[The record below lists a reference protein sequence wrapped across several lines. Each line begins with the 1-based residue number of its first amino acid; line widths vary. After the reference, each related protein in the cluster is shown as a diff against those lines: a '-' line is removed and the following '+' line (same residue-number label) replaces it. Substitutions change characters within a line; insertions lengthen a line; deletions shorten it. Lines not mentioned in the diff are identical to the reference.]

1 MRSNGEMNVTR
12 RRRRAA
18 GASRTTGPHREGRSR
33 YQMDRSRRA
42 TRASRAARLYRQDG
56 SGREVAQ
63 YRGAARA
70 SRAAR
75 TDSPRRGIAS
85 LPRSLFPAEPAR
97 LDALDLG
104 TVSRDDEVVPV
115 RPSSSRASDR
125 AGSQQT
131 PPWRGRD
138 SNPRSPHVSVRP
150 RTLNSR
156 TLRRERCLL
165 HLARMALAGDPR
177 FVAGPEKP
185 KVHDNNHN
193 I

>member
-12 RRRRAA
+12 RRRGAA

-33 YQMDRSRRA
+33 CQMDRSRRA

-75 TDSPRRGIAS
+75 TDSPRPGIAS

-97 LDALDLG
+97 LDAPDLG
-104 TVSRDDEVVPV
+104 TVSRDDGGGPSPTQLQSRIRSSRFAADSALEGDGFEPSVPREEEPTRPV
-115 RPSSSRASDR
+115 RGES
-125 AGSQQT
+125 
-131 PPWRGRD
+131 
-138 SNPRSPHVSVRP
+138 
-150 RTLNSR
+150 
-156 TLRRERCLL
+156 E
-165 HLARMALAGDPR
+165 
-177 FVAGPEKP
+177 E
-185 KVHDNNHN
+185 
-193 I
+193 